1 MTADELAEQL
11 IKRYGKPD
19 SEGLY
24 RALLAYAFTAGK
36 AQGALELQQGLQ
48 KTLYPAVRV
57 VK

>member
-11 IKRYGKPD
+11 IQRYGMPS

-36 AQGALELQQGLQ
+36 VEGAQKFRETFR
-48 KTLYPAVRV
+48 KTLYPAVWV
-57 VK
+57 AK